1 MEQGLKQGRQQGMK
15 RGDLLRVI
23 NQTVK
28 KIQKGYTAE
37 ETADMLE
44 VDRTMIE
51 QIYQI
56 TAQFAPD
63 YNETQICEVLMKKH
77 LE

>member
-1 MEQGLKQGRQQGMK
+1 ME
-15 RGDLLRVI
+15 RGNLLCVI

-28 KIQKGYTAE
+28 KIQKGYTVG

-44 VDRTMIE
+44 VDQTLVE

-56 TAQFAPD
+56 VAEFAPD
-63 YNETQICEVLMKKH
+63 YNETQICEALMQ
-77 LE
+77 